1 MEKMLK
7 EIAENAVPSLGLDQS
22 VEKASEYFKDLLYI
36 GGWDC
41 KLQKRKSEIL
51 LYEYLIN
58 ESRESMPQKRYIGG
72 SFVEG
77 SEMEGSDHDN
87 MFIYPHVMVT
97 TKLHFTYPLDKVVFL
112 MCQGSRACYTELRFI
127 QDTQIYQNE
136 HQLNPLQCLAE
147 KDDRHIYLLSRKYA
161 EAQLTRLKSKVSL
174 PKENMKFIRNGP
186 CASYESG
193 ELMSDNVFTL
203 ECDDWPPIAAEW
215 KTRSRKFEWPDEN
228 LRNAVINTKCSLV
241 PIGNPASEDNV
252 RKFEWR
258 ISFLLGERQLMW
270 SLNQSQYFCF
280 ILLKKLKK
288 HFIDPG
294 HNDMISSLILKTT
307 LFWEMEET
315 RFNTWNEKTIVEKV
329 KSCLN
334 RLRVYVEKKT
344 IPHYFAKENNLFTGK
359 FAENKNQIE
368 LLKTIDSLSQNLL
381 VHLYMDSTSI
391 MPPCGDN
398 KSIRLECKWR
408 QDIVFCRN
416 YFYCNIENA
425 LHCCT
430 LSDLKRF
437 EHGLDGQMEQCILD
451 VHKHKARELL
461 SLKLATTLYTTYGNN
476 KEESKLNEIE
486 ERYKEALNVD
496 AICGRLHLATFYL
509 RQHRLKEVLTVINSI
524 YEKEVLLYDGG
535 SSTSRVLQ
543 FKEDLQIDENRD
555 IDIAHDISFFHSDM
569 CAPDIIHAELCVSNE
584 SIIRIHPFVYMYL
597 LEFLVSTELSNNR
610 REALEKLSCEV
621 LKSRGGHDT
630 DIAFNICGYC
640 NLVFGDR
647 KNALFFFLR
656 SFRIRP
662 SVQNVCLF
670 YVGIMLFE
678 LIRR

>member
-1 MEKMLK
+1 
-7 EIAENAVPSLGLDQS
+7 
-22 VEKASEYFKDLLYI
+22 
-36 GGWDC
+36 
-41 KLQKRKSEIL
+41 
-51 LYEYLIN
+51 
-58 ESRESMPQKRYIGG
+58 
-72 SFVEG
+72 
-77 SEMEGSDHDN
+77 
-87 MFIYPHVMVT
+87 
-97 TKLHFTYPLDKVVFL
+97 
-112 MCQGSRACYTELRFI
+112 
-127 QDTQIYQNE
+127 
-136 HQLNPLQCLAE
+136 
-147 KDDRHIYLLSRKYA
+147 
-161 EAQLTRLKSKVSL
+161 
-174 PKENMKFIRNGP
+174 
-186 CASYESG
+186 
-193 ELMSDNVFTL
+193 
-203 ECDDWPPIAAEW
+203 
-215 KTRSRKFEWPDEN
+215 
-228 LRNAVINTKCSLV
+228 
-241 PIGNPASEDNV
+241 
-252 RKFEWR
+252 
-258 ISFLLGERQLMW
+258 
-270 SLNQSQYFCF
+270 
-280 ILLKKLKK
+280 
-288 HFIDPG
+288 
-294 HNDMISSLILKTT
+294 MISSIILKTT
-307 LFWEMEET
+307 LFWELEET

-391 MPPCGDN
+391 MPPFGDN
-398 KSIRLECKWR
+398 EDIQLECKWR

-437 EHGLDGQMEQCILD
+437 EHGLDGHMEQCVID

-486 ERYKEALNVD
+486 ERYKEALTVD
-496 AICGRLHLATFYL
+496 AICGMLHLATFYL
-509 RQHRLKEVLTVINSI
+509 RQHRLKEVLTVINII

-535 SSTSRVLQ
+535 SSTIRVLQ

-555 IDIAHDISFFHSDM
+555 LNIAHDISFFYSDM
-569 CAPDIIHAELCVSNE
+569 CAPDIIHAELCVNNE
-584 SIIRIHPFVYMYL
+584 SIIRIHPLVYMFL

-630 DIAFNICGYC
+630 DIAINICGYC